1 MKMKAL
7 VGFLTLVHVSQ
18 QSPTVSVNEG
28 VKSVQLPCQDSRETE
43 DTTVVWHRHGSNPS
57 IVHKHRHRFQT
68 PFQNQHYSGRTSMS
82 DDALE
87 TGDLSLTLEEPH
99 HSDSGVYLCIR
110 IRKGEELFPRY
121 KVELQVKVPQ
131 HNSTIRVYEGAE
143 SVQLPCQSSWF
154 PSDDTTVLWSR
165 IGFNPST
172 VHQHLDVEEPRFQN
186 QHYSDRTST
195 PTYALIT
202 GDFSLIL
209 KEPQL
214 SDSGVY
220 TCHVHNKEKEMLRVI
235 VRLQVTERP
244 TFPPELYLM
253 LAVCL
258 ALAVAALGWF
268 KTITVSS
275 VVVKEGV
282 WFVKLPYKTI
292 VPLPEDV
299 TVEWSRCA
307 PEPMRVHKYCNGN
320 NHLVRQDEFYC
331 DRTKMQ
337 EEPLK
342 TRDLSLTLR
351 EPCYR
356 DSGTYICTVH
366 KDREVWTQ
374 KVVRLRVNVPQEV
387 VKVGDRAKCVTLP
400 FKTRARLPADAT
412 VKWKRFELSNSL
424 TVHVYQNGQDMS
436 EEQDDSYR
444 GRTKRMKNPLQAGDL
459 SLTLINPSHE
469 DIGAYTCTVER
480 DGDVIWERS
489 VRLKLKG
496 FWF

>member
-18 QSPTVSVNEG
+18 QSPTVSVYEG

-43 DTTVVWHRHGSNPS
+43 DTTVVWHRYGSNPS
-57 IVHKHRHRFQT
+57 VVHLHQHMFET
-68 PFQNQHYSGRTSMS
+68 PNQNPHYSGRTSMS
-82 DDALE
+82 ADALE

-99 HSDSGVYLCIR
+99 HSDSGVYLCQR
-110 IRKGEELFPRY
+110 IREGVEVLPQYE
-121 KVELQVKVPQ
+121 VELQVKVYQP
-131 HNSTIRVYEGAE
+131 HSTISVYERDW
-143 SVQLPCQSSWF
+143 SVQLPCYTSWF
-154 PSDDTTVLWSR
+154 SSPNTKVPWSR

-172 VHQHLDVEEPRFQN
+172 VHQDLYANKPRFQN
-186 QHYSDRTST
+186 QHYSGRTST
-195 PTYALIT
+195 STYALIT
-202 GDFSLIL
+202 GDFSLTL

-220 TCHVHNKEKEMLRVI
+220 TCHVHNNEKEILRVI
-235 VRLQVTERP
+235 VRLQVK
-244 TFPPELYLM
+244 
-253 LAVCL
+253 
-258 ALAVAALGWF
+258 AALGWF

-275 VVVKEGV
+275 VVVEEGV
-282 WFVKLPYKTI
+282 RFVKLPYKTMF
-292 VPLPEDV
+292 PLPEDV

-307 PEPMRVHKYCNGN
+307 PEPMRVHEYCNGN

-331 DRTKMQ
+331 NRTKMQ

-342 TRDLSLTLR
+342 TKDLSLTLR
-351 EPCYR
+351 EPCFR

-366 KDREVWTQ
+366 KDREAVTQ

-387 VKVGDRAKCVTLP
+387 VKVRDWAECVTLP

-412 VKWKRFELSNSL
+412 VKWKRFELYNSS

-436 EEQDDSYR
+436 EEQHSSYR
-444 GRTKRMKNPLQAGDL
+444 GRTKLRENPLQAGDL
-459 SLTLINPSHE
+459 SLTLINPRNG
-469 DIGAYTCTVER
+469 DIGAYTCTVKR
-480 DGDVIWERS
+480 NGDTIWKRS

-496 FWF
+496 LWF

>member
-7 VGFLTLVHVSQ
+7 VRFLTLVHVSQ
-18 QSPTVSVNEG
+18 QYSTVLVNEG
-28 VKSVQLPCQDSRETE
+28 VESVQLPCKSSRLPE
-43 DTTVVWHRHGSNPS
+43 DTTVVWKRHGSHPS
-57 IVHKHRHRFQT
+57 TVHQHHVSYL
-68 PFQNQHYSGRTSMS
+68 QNQHYSGRTSMS
-82 DDALE
+82 ADALK
-87 TGDLSLTLEEPH
+87 TGDLSLTLKEPH
-99 HSDSGVYLCIR
+99 HSDSGVYICHWY
-110 IRKGEELFPRY
+110 RKGEELFHQDL
-121 KVELQVKVPQ
+121 VLLQVIVLQ
-131 HNSTIRVYEGAE
+131 HNSTIGVYEGVK

-154 PSDDTTVLWSR
+154 LSKDTTVVWSR

-172 VHQHLDVEEPRFQN
+172 VHQHLDEKEPRFQN
-186 QHYSDRTST
+186 QHYSGRTST

-202 GDFSLIL
+202 GDFSLTL

-220 TCHVHNKEKEMLRVI
+220 TCHVHNNEKEMLRLI

-244 TFPPELYLM
+244 IFPPELCLM

-258 ALAVAALGWF
+258 ALAVAALGWH

-282 WFVKLPYKTI
+282 CFVKLPYKTI

-320 NHLVRQDEFYC
+320 NDLIRQDEFYC
-331 DRTKMQ
+331 NRTKMQ

-342 TRDLSLTLR
+342 TKDLSLTLR
-351 EPCYR
+351 DPCYR
-356 DSGTYICTVH
+356 DSGTYTCTVH
-366 KDREVWTQ
+366 KDRAVWTQ
-374 KVVRLRVNVPQEV
+374 KVVRLRVNVPEEV
-387 VKVGDRAKCVTLP
+387 VKVGDWAKCVTLP

-412 VKWKRFELSNSL
+412 VKWKRFELSNSW
-424 TVHVYQNGQDMS
+424 TVHVYQNGQDKS

-444 GRTKRMKNPLQAGDL
+444 DRTKMMKNPLQAGDL
-459 SLTLINPSHE
+459 SLTLINPSHG
-469 DIGAYTCTVER
+469 DIGVYTCTVES
-480 DGDVIWERS
+480 DGDVIWKRS
-489 VRLKLKG
+489 VRLKLKAIG
-496 FWF
+496 F

>member
-18 QSPTVSVNEG
+18 QFSAVVSVYEG
-28 VKSVQLPCQDSRETE
+28 VESIQLPCQSSRLPE
-43 DTTVVWHRHGSNPS
+43 DTTVVWERYDSHPS
-57 IVHKHRHRFQT
+57 TVHQHQHQVYEHYL
-68 PFQNQHYSGRTSMS
+68 QNQHYSGRTSMS
-82 DDALE
+82 TDALE
-87 TGDLSLTLEEPH
+87 TGDLSLTLKEPQL
-99 HSDSGVYLCIR
+99 SDSGVYICQR
-110 IRKGEELFPRY
+110 FRKEEELSPRY
-121 KVELQVKVPQ
+121 TILLEVKAQLMENRPSG
-131 HNSTIRVYEGAE
+131 NTERE
-143 SVQLPCQSSWF
+143 SSLDSGTSLRC
-154 PSDDTTVLWSR
+154 DAL
-165 IGFNPST
+165 IGS
-172 VHQHLDVEEPRFQN
+172 VHQHLDENEPRFQN

-220 TCHVHNKEKEMLRVI
+220 TCHVHNKEKDISRVI

-244 TFPPELYLM
+244 TFPPWLYPM

-258 ALAVAALGWF
+258 ALAVAALGWHT
-268 KTITVSS
+268 TITVSS
-275 VVVKEGV
+275 AVVEEGV
-282 WFVKLPYKTI
+282 CFVKLPYNTMA
-292 VPLPEDV
+292 PLPEDV

-307 PEPMRVHKYCNGN
+307 PEPMRVHEYCNGN
-320 NHLVRQDEFYC
+320 NHHVRQDEFYC

-337 EEPLK
+337 KELLK
-342 TRDLSLTLR
+342 T
-351 EPCYR
+351 
-356 DSGTYICTVH
+356 
-366 KDREVWTQ
+366 KD
-374 KVVRLRVNVPQEV
+374 LRVNGQYFREPESVGRCCVAEEV
-387 VKVGDRAKCVTLP
+387 VEVGDWAKCVTLP

-412 VKWKRFELSNSL
+412 VKWKRFELSNSW

-444 GRTKRMKNPLQAGDL
+444 ERTKMRENPLQAGDL

-480 DGDVIWERS
+480 DGDVICKRS
-489 VRLKLKG
+489 VRLKFKG
-496 FWF
+496 QYCR

>member
-18 QSPTVSVNEG
+18 QSSTVRVNEG
-28 VKSVQLPCQDSRETE
+28 VESVQLPCQDSTETE
-43 DTTVVWHRHGSNPS
+43 DKTVVWHRYGSNPS
-57 IVHKHRHRFQT
+57 IVHQHRHVFQT
-68 PFQNQHYSGRTSMS
+68 LFQNQHYSGRTSMS

-87 TGDLSLTLEEPH
+87 TGDLSLTLKEPH
-99 HSDSGVYLCIR
+99 HSDSGVYICQM
-110 IRKGEELFPRY
+110 IRKGVELFPRY
-121 KVELQVKVPQ
+121 KVELQVIVLQ
-131 HNSTIRVYEGAE
+131 HNSTIGVYEGVK

-154 PSDDTTVLWSR
+154 LSKDTTVVWSR

-172 VHQHLDVEEPRFQN
+172 VHQHLDEKEPRFQN
-186 QHYSDRTST
+186 QHYSGRTST

-202 GDFSLIL
+202 GDFSLTL

-220 TCHVHNKEKEMLRVI
+220 TCHVHNNEKEMLRLI

-244 TFPPELYLM
+244 IFPPELCLM

-258 ALAVAALGWF
+258 ALAVAALGWH

-282 WFVKLPYKTI
+282 CLVKLPYKTI

-320 NHLVRQDEFYC
+320 NDLIRQDEFYC
-331 DRTKMQ
+331 NRTKMQ

-342 TRDLSLTLR
+342 TKDLSLTLR
-351 EPCYR
+351 DPCYR
-356 DSGTYICTVH
+356 DSGTYTCTVH
-366 KDREVWTQ
+366 KDREAVTQ

-387 VKVGDRAKCVTLP
+387 VKVGDWAKCVTLP

-412 VKWKRFELSNSL
+412 VRWKRFELYNSW
-424 TVHVYQNGQDMS
+424 TVHVYQNGQDKS

-444 GRTKRMKNPLQAGDL
+444 DRTKMMKNPLQAGDL
-459 SLTLINPSHE
+459 SLTLINPSHG

-480 DGDVIWERS
+480 DGDVIWKRS

-496 FWF
+496 LWF

>member
-1 MKMKAL
+1 MKAL

-18 QSPTVSVNEG
+18 QSPTVRVYEG
-28 VKSVQLPCQDSRETE
+28 VESVQLPCQDSRETE
-43 DTTVVWHRHGSNPS
+43 DTTVVWHRYGSNPS
-57 IVHKHRHRFQT
+57 VVHLHQHMFET

-82 DDALE
+82 ADALE
-87 TGDLSLTLEEPH
+87 TGDLSLTLKEPH
-99 HSDSGVYLCIR
+99 HSDSGVYLCQR
-110 IRKGEELFPRY
+110 IREGVELFPRY
-121 KVELQVKVPQ
+121 EVELQVKVPQ
-131 HNSTIRVYEGAE
+131 HNSTISVYERVW

-154 PSDDTTVLWSR
+154 PSEDTKVVWSR

-172 VHQHLDVEEPRFQN
+172 VHQHLDEKEPRFQN
-186 QHYSDRTST
+186 QHYSGRTST
-195 PTYALIT
+195 PMFALIT

-220 TCHVHNKEKEMLRVI
+220 TCHVHNNEKEILRVI
-235 VRLQVTERP
+235 VRLQVKERP
-244 TFPPELYLM
+244 TFPEVFLIMP
-253 LAVCL
+253 VCL
-258 ALAVAALGWF
+258 ALAVAALGWWY

-282 WFVKLPYKTI
+282 WMVKLPYKTM
-292 VPLPEDV
+292 VRLPEDV

-331 DRTKMQ
+331 NRTKMQ

-351 EPCYR
+351 EPCFR

-366 KDREVWTQ
+366 KDREAVTQ

-387 VKVGDRAKCVTLP
+387 VNVRDWAECVTLP

-412 VKWKRFELSNSL
+412 VKWKRFELYNSS

-436 EEQDDSYR
+436 EEQHDSYR
-444 GRTKRMKNPLQAGDL
+444 GRTKMMKNPLQAGDL

-469 DIGAYTCTVER
+469 DIGAYTCTVES
-480 DGDVIWERS
+480 DGDVIWKRS

-496 FWF
+496 LWF

>member
-1 MKMKAL
+1 MKVKAL

-18 QSPTVSVNEG
+18 QSSTVRVNEG
-28 VKSVQLPCQDSRETE
+28 VESVQLPCKSSRLPE
-43 DTTVVWHRHGSNPS
+43 DTTVVWKRHGSHPS
-57 IVHKHRHRFQT
+57 TVHQHQHHVSYL
-68 PFQNQHYSGRTSMS
+68 QNQHYSGRTSMS
-82 DDALE
+82 ADALE

-99 HSDSGVYLCIR
+99 LSDSGVYVCQKFR
-110 IRKGEELFPRY
+110 N
-121 KVELQVKVPQ
+121 KVELSLSYEVLLQVIVLQ
-131 HNSTIRVYEGAE
+131 HHSTIGVYEGEE
-143 SVQLPCQSSWF
+143 SVQLPCRSSWF
-154 PSDDTTVLWSR
+154 LSKDTTVVWSR

-172 VHQHLDVEEPRFQN
+172 VHQHLDEKEPRFQN
-186 QHYSDRTST
+186 QHYSGRTST
-195 PTYALIT
+195 PSYALIT
-202 GDFSLIL
+202 GDFSLTL

-220 TCHVHNKEKEMLRVI
+220 TCHVHHKEKELLRLI

-244 TFPPELYLM
+244 RFPPELCLM

-258 ALAVAALGWF
+258 ALAVAALRWHT
-268 KTITVSS
+268 TITVSS
-275 VVVKEGV
+275 VVVEEGV
-282 WFVKLPYKTI
+282 CFVKLPYKTI

-320 NHLVRQDEFYC
+320 NDLARQDEFYC

-351 EPCYR
+351 DPCYR

-366 KDREVWTQ
+366 KDREAVTQ
-374 KVVRLRVNVPQEV
+374 KVIRLRVNVAQEV
-387 VKVGDRAKCVTLP
+387 VKVGDWAKCVTLP

-412 VKWKRFELSNSL
+412 VKWKRFELYNSW
-424 TVHVYQNGQDMS
+424 TVHVHQKGQDMS

-444 GRTKRMKNPLQAGDL
+444 DRTKMMKKPLQAGDL
-459 SLTLINPSHE
+459 SLTLINPSIE
-469 DIGAYTCTVER
+469 DIGAYTCTVES
-480 DGDVIWERS
+480 DGDVIWKRS
-489 VRLKLKG
+489 VRLKFKG
-496 FWF
+496 LWF